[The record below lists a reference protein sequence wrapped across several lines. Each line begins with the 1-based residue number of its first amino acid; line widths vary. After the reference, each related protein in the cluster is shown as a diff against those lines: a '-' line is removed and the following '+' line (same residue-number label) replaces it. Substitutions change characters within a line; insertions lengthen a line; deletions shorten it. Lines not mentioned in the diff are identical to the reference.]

1 MIEIVDLEKSTDAKM
16 EDLARLFQAE
26 FNGETGKDGR
36 GTDNAL
42 NVLLLI
48 LLCKAEEK
56 KERRNKV

>member
-48 LLCKAEEK
+48 LLMSLKHI
-56 KERRNKV
+56 